1 LRRAGTISYRSH
13 TVYRWNSFMLSY
25 RHGFHAGNFADVL
38 KHTVLVHTLE
48 YMTQKDKPL
57 RIIDTHAGAGVYK
70 LNGPQAQKNREFD
83 NGIGHLWSSEQT
95 PAAIARL
102 VELVRTVNSGE
113 QLQLYPGSPLITQ
126 TLMRPI
132 DRLFLHELHPAD
144 FQFLRDC
151 MRDDK
156 RIKVEHEDGF
166 AGLQALL
173 PPSERRAL
181 VLLDPSYEV
190 KSDYQLLIKQLLQAY
205 KRFAT
210 GTYAIWY
217 PVVLRQRIDEM
228 ELALKKSG
236 IKNIQLMEFGLQSDN
251 PEYGMT
257 ASGMIVINPPWT
269 LWGAM
274 EEALPWLVENL
285 SENDSGFYRLEQ
297 LVPEK

>member
-1 LRRAGTISYRSH
+1 
-13 TVYRWNSFMLSY
+13 MLSY

-38 KHTVLVHTLE
+38 KHSVLVHMLE

-102 VELVRTVNSGE
+102 LELVRTVNDGK
-113 QLQLYPGSPLITQ
+113 QLQLYPGSPLIAQ

-156 RIKVEHEDGF
+156 RVKVEHEDGF

-173 PPSERRAL
+173 PPPERRAL

-190 KSDYQLLIKQLLQAY
+190 KSDYQHLVKQLLQAH

-236 IKNIQLMEFGLQSDN
+236 IKNIQFMEFGLRADN

-257 ASGMIVINPPWT
+257 SSGMIVINPPWT

-274 EEALPWLVENL
+274 EETLPWLADNL
-285 SENDSGFYRLEQ
+285 GDETGEAFYRLEQ

>member
-1 LRRAGTISYRSH
+1 
-13 TVYRWNSFMLSY
+13 MLSY

-38 KHTVLVHTLE
+38 KHTVLVHMLE
-48 YMTQKDKPL
+48 YMIQKDKPL

-83 NGIGHLWSSEQT
+83 NGIGQLWTSEQA
-95 PAAIARL
+95 PAAISRF
-102 VELVRTVNSGE
+102 VELVRKVNDGK
-113 QLQLYPGSPLITQ
+113 QLQLYPGSPLIMQ
-126 TLMRPI
+126 TLMRSM
-132 DRLFLHELHPAD
+132 DRLYLHELHPAD

-156 RIKVEHEDGF
+156 RIKVEHDDGF

-173 PPSERRAL
+173 PPPDRRAL

-190 KSDYQLLIKQLLQAY
+190 KNDYQHLIKQLVQAH

-236 IKNIQLMEFGLQSDN
+236 IKNIQLMEFGLQADN
-251 PEYGMT
+251 PEHGMT
-257 ASGMIVINPPWT
+257 SSGMIVINPPWT

-274 EEALPWLVENL
+274 EEALPWLVDTL
-285 SENDSGFYRLEQ
+285 SENNGGFYRLEQ

>member
-1 LRRAGTISYRSH
+1 
-13 TVYRWNSFMLSY
+13 MLSY

-38 KHTVLVHTLE
+38 KHTVLVHMLE

-83 NGIGHLWSSEQT
+83 NGISQLWASEQAPT
-95 PAAIARL
+95 AITRYL
-102 VELVRTVNSGE
+102 ELVRSVNGGG
-113 QLQLYPGSPLITQ
+113 QLQLYPGSPLIAQ
-126 TLMRPI
+126 TLMRSI
-132 DRLFLHELHPAD
+132 DRLYLHELHPAD

-156 RIKVEHEDGF
+156 HIKVEREDGF
-166 AGLQALL
+166 TSLQALL
-173 PPSERRAL
+173 PPPDRRAL
-181 VLLDPSYEV
+181 VLIDPSYEV
-190 KSDYQLLIKQLLQAY
+190 KNDYQHLIKQLLQAH

-210 GTYAIWY
+210 ATYAIWY

-236 IKNIQLMEFGLQSDN
+236 IKNIQLMEFGLQADN
-251 PEYGMT
+251 PEHGMT
-257 ASGMIVINPPWT
+257 SSGMIVINPPWT

-274 EEALPWLVENL
+274 EETLPWLVDTL
-285 SENDSGFYRLEQ
+285 SENSSGFYRLEQ
-297 LVPEK
+297 LVAEK

>member
-1 LRRAGTISYRSH
+1 
-13 TVYRWNSFMLSY
+13 MLSY

-38 KHTVLVHTLE
+38 KHNVLVHMLE

-83 NGIGHLWSSEQT
+83 NGIGQLWASEQP

-102 VELVRTVNSGE
+102 IELVRTVNDGK
-113 QLQLYPGSPLITQ
+113 QLQLYPGSPLIAQ
-126 TLMRPI
+126 TLMRSI
-132 DRLFLHELHPAD
+132 DRLYLHELHPAD
-144 FQFLRDC
+144 YQFLRDC

-156 RIKVEHEDGF
+156 RIKVADEDGF
-166 AGLQALL
+166 ASLQALL
-173 PPSERRAL
+173 PPPDRRAL
-181 VLLDPSYEV
+181 VLIDPSYEI
-190 KSDYQLLIKQLLQAY
+190 KSDYQHLIKQLLQAH

-236 IKNIQLMEFGLQSDN
+236 IKNIQLMEFGLQADN

-257 ASGMIVINPPWT
+257 SSGMIVINPPWT

-274 EEALPWLVENL
+274 EETLPWLVNQL
-285 SENDSGFYRLEQ
+285 SENGSGFYRLEQ
-297 LVPEK
+297 LVAEK

>member
-1 LRRAGTISYRSH
+1 
-13 TVYRWNSFMLSY
+13 MLSY

-38 KHTVLVHTLE
+38 KHTVLVHILE

-173 PPSERRAL
+173 PPPERRAL

-190 KSDYQLLIKQLLQAY
+190 KSDYQLLIKQLLQAH

>member
-1 LRRAGTISYRSH
+1 
-13 TVYRWNSFMLSY
+13 MLSY

-38 KHTVLVHTLE
+38 KHTVLVHILE

-83 NGIGHLWSSEQT
+83 NGIGHLWSTAQT

-102 VELVRTVNSGE
+102 LELVRTVNDGK
-113 QLQLYPGSPLITQ
+113 QLQLYPGSPLIAQ

-173 PPSERRAL
+173 PPPERRAL

-190 KSDYQLLIKQLLQAY
+190 KSDYQHLVKQLLQAH

-236 IKNIQLMEFGLQSDN
+236 IKNIQLMEFGLRADN

-257 ASGMIVINPPWT
+257 SSGMIVINPPWT

-274 EEALPWLVENL
+274 EETLPWLADNL
-285 SENDSGFYRLEQ
+285 GDETGEAFYRLEQ

>member
-1 LRRAGTISYRSH
+1 
-13 TVYRWNSFMLSY
+13 MLSY

-38 KHTVLVHTLE
+38 KHTVLVHMLD
-48 YMTQKDKPL
+48 YMIQKDKPL

-83 NGIGHLWSSEQT
+83 SGISQLWESGPQPKAVARFVEQ
-95 PAAIARL
+95 
-102 VELVRTVNSGE
+102 VRHVNSGGA
-113 QLQLYPGSPLITQ
+113 LQLYPGSPLLAQ
-126 TLMRPI
+126 TMMRPV

-156 RIKVEHEDGF
+156 RIRVENEDGF

-173 PPSERRAL
+173 PPPDRRAL
-181 VLLDPSYEV
+181 VLIDPSYEV
-190 KSDYQLLIKQLLQAY
+190 KNDYQHLVKQIVQAH

-236 IKNIQLMEFGLQSDN
+236 IKNIQLMEFGMQPDSQ
-251 PEYGMT
+251 EHGMT
-257 ASGMIVINPPWT
+257 SSGMIVINPPWT
-269 LWGAM
+269 LWAAM
-274 EEALPWLVENL
+274 EETLPWLVDTLTENGT
-285 SENDSGFYRLEQ
+285 GFYRLEQ
-297 LVPEK
+297 LVAEK

>member
-1 LRRAGTISYRSH
+1 
-13 TVYRWNSFMLSY
+13 MLSY
-25 RHGFHAGNFADVL
+25 RHGFHVGNFADVL
-38 KHTVLVHTLE
+38 KHTVLIHMLE

-83 NGIGHLWSSEQT
+83 NGIGHLWSNAQT
-95 PAAIARL
+95 PAAITRL
-102 VELVRTVNSGE
+102 LELVRTVNDGK
-113 QLQLYPGSPLITQ
+113 QLQLYPGSPLIAQ

-173 PPSERRAL
+173 PPPDRRAL

-190 KSDYQLLIKQLLQAY
+190 KSDYQLLIKQVQQAH

-217 PVVLRQRIDEM
+217 PVVLRQRVDEM

-236 IKNIQLMEFGLQSDN
+236 IKNIQLMEFGLRADN

-274 EEALPWLVENL
+274 EETLPWLADNL
-285 SENDSGFYRLEQ
+285 SDETGEAFYRLEQ
-297 LVPEK
+297 LVAEK